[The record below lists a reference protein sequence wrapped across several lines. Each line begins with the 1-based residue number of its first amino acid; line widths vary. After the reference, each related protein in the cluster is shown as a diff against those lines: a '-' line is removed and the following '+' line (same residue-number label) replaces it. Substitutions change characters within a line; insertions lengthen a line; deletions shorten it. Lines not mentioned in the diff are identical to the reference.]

1 MRPRIV
7 EYLNNITGIDIF
19 GWLVP
24 SPPVIYAFSFV
35 LVVIVF
41 VRRCKTAGLEIRV
54 ALDIAF
60 WGSICGFIFARLF
73 YLFIYQQGGSL
84 RPADMLSS
92 GGTASWGVYAGVF
105 TGAVLYLRLRKRR
118 ILPYLDIIAASL
130 PLSTFVGRWS
140 CFMYGCDY
148 GTPTDVAWG
157 VRYPF
162 ASKAFAAHFGDGL
175 VTPDS
180 QLSAAVHPNQI
191 YLSLNAFVLFFLLT
205 WFWKNYRSSPGLTFV
220 FYLMAYGISRFL
232 LDFFRD
238 DAGAGLI
245 PGVNLSQMMC
255 IFSVSIGVAYF
266 AYLHY
271 GHREFAHAK
280 GI

>member
-24 SPPVIYAFSFV
+24 DPSVIYAFSFV

-60 WGSICGFIFARLF
+60 WGSICAFIFARLF
-73 YLFIYQQGGSL
+73 YLFIYQEGGSL
-84 RPADMLSS
+84 RPADLLSS
-92 GGTASWGVYAGVF
+92 GGTASWGVYTGVF
-105 TGAVLYLRLRKRR
+105 TGAVLYLLIRKRR

-148 GTPTDVAWG
+148 GTRTDVAWG

-162 ASKAFAAHFGDGL
+162 ASKAFAAHLGDGL
-175 VTPDS
+175 VMPDS

-191 YLSLNAFVLFFLLT
+191 YLSINALILFIIISR
-205 WFWKNYRSSPGLTFV
+205 FWSNNRSKPGLTFA
-220 FYLMAYGISRFL
+220 FYLTAYGISRFFL
-232 LDFFRD
+232 EFFRD
-238 DAGAGLI
+238 DAGSGPISALNLPQTICLI
-245 PGVNLSQMMC
+245 S
-255 IFSVSIGVAYF
+255 IFFGIGWIV
-266 AYLHY
+266 YLHY
-271 GHREFAHAK
+271 GAREFAHAR